1 MAHGEGFL
9 VLFSLL
15 GLIVVAAV
23 LVWWIWRP

>member
-9 VLFSLL
+9 ILFSLL
-15 GLIVVAAV
+15 ALVVVTAV